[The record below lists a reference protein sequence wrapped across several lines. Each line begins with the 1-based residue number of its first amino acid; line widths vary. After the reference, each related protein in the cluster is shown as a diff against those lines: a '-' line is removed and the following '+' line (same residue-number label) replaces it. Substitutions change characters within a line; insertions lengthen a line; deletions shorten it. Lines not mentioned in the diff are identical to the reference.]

1 MSGKIDRNARLK
13 EEHNYIGGSDIGCIL
28 GLNKYKSALDIFFSK
43 TEEVDVVNKPISDH
57 DYWHDILEE
66 PVAQRYVMETD
77 YKLYKPSRIEP
88 HPIHKFIG
96 ANIDKWIIDDEGKKR
111 VLVCKTA
118 HFLKAKEWGE
128 QGTDQIPAT
137 YLYQAAYYAAV
148 CNVEKVDIAVLIG
161 GQDFRIYQYKKN
173 SDFEYK
179 LIQAAGAF
187 WNNYVVKG
195 IAPEPSNEEYVDTL
209 YPRSNGHSIKA
220 DEELIQATQE
230 LKNLKEQEKEL
241 ARLKLDKENQIK
253 VSMGEYESLVTQ
265 NGEVIV
271 TWKSDRS
278 RQVLDAKKLEKE
290 NEDIYQKYLTTKE
303 ANRVFW
309 VK

>member
-1 MSGKIDRNARLK
+1 MDMTDRKAWLK
-13 EEHNYIGGSDIGCIL
+13 ERRSYLGGSDIGCIL
-28 GLNKYKSALDIFFSK
+28 GVNKYKSALDIFLSK
-43 TEEVDVVNKPISDH
+43 TQEVDVEHESISEPA
-57 DYWHDILEE
+57 YWGNVLEN
-66 PVAQRYVMETD
+66 PVAEKYAKETG
-77 YKLYKPSRIEP
+77 YKIYPSTGLMR
-88 HPIHKFIG
+88 HPIHKFVG
-96 ANIDKWIIDDEGKKR
+96 ANIDRWVVDDEGKKR
-111 VLVCKTA
+111 VLECKTA

-137 YLYQAAYYAAV
+137 YLYQVAYYAAV

-220 DEELIQATQE
+220 DQELIQATQE
-230 LKNLKEQEKEL
+230 LKNIKEQEREL
-241 ARLKLDKENQIK
+241 ARLKLDKENKIK
-253 VSMGEYESLVTQ
+253 VSMGEYESLV
-265 NGEVIV
+265 GESGELLV
-271 TWKSDRS
+271 TWKNGKA
-278 RQVLDAKKLEKE
+278 RQVLDARKLEEE
-290 NEDIYQKYLTTKE
+290 NKNIYQQYLTTKE
-303 ANRVFW
+303 ASRMFL